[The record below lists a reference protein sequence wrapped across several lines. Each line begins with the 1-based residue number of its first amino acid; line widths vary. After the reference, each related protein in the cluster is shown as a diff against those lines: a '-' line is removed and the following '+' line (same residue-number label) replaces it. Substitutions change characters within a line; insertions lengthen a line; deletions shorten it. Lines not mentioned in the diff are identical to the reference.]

1 MRALKISAG
10 DQGEG
15 PSSKGPHNTA
25 NKCVEEDDQGGLEQR
40 VSEHLHAALSIIDSS
55 IASVMPMGRRSVGV
69 RILISI
75 EDLLK
80 SLLLGES
87 CEFFI
92 VDLTTRGM

>member
-25 NKCVEEDDQGGLEQR
+25 NKRVEEDDQGGLDQS